1 MGLETR
7 KATSFVELLEM
18 RALLRAHILPV
29 TTNTPNDPT
38 KDEKKTIYLR
48 STKEINQSIIVA
60 TISCSGNC
68 GSKWGRMSLINH
80 YSEINWRILED
91 LNRTSF
97 CLWFFINFFPFLR
110 KRRTKITLVL
120 NDDFLLPRP
129 KFERSGIIIFK
140 VAKVIII
147 VELIK

>member
-7 KATSFVELLEM
+7 KATSFVELMEM
-18 RALLRAHILPV
+18 RVLLRAHILPV

-48 STKEINQSIIVA
+48 STKEMNQSIIVA
-60 TISCSGNC
+60 TISCFPISCSGNC

-91 LNRTSF
+91 LNRISF
-97 CLWFFINFFPFLR
+97 WLWFFYQFFPIFEKKANENHFGIEWWLLTATSEIR
-110 KRRTKITLVL
+110 KIWNYHIQSR
-120 NDDFLLPRP
+120 
-129 KFERSGIIIFK
+129 
-140 VAKVIII
+140 
-147 VELIK
+147 